1 MTRCIE
7 CSNFTFGRKDTDE
20 REMARLGFG
29 KCAPLPQLMYV
40 SARYLRKCDVFCQA
54 DAETSGKRVA
64 WLEGNTRNVQGQ
76 GREPQR
82 GEASPAPQSCATR
95 EGE

>member
-20 REMARLGFG
+20 REMARMGFG

-40 SARYLRKCDVFCQA
+40 SARYPRKCDVFRQA
-54 DAETSGKRVA
+54 DADIAGKRVA
-64 WLEGNTRNVQGQ
+64 WLEGKTPNVKLTGV
-76 GREPQR
+76 P
-82 GEASPAPQSCATR
+82 PTDATK
-95 EGE
+95 EQ